1 MTFKEIW
8 TTFCDKTKEQGIKA
22 WEGLK
27 QVCSSSFD
35 ILKNAVVGFFT
46 GIYNWL
52 VEVIT
57 GCGKVLMALVS
68 FVFMAIGSALFATL
82 KLCLDKL
89 VAWVQKW

>member
-8 TTFCDKTKEQGIKA
+8 TTFCDNTKEQGIKA

-52 VEVIT
+52 IEVIT
-57 GCGKVLMALVS
+57 GCGKVIMALVS
-68 FVFMAIGSALFATL
+68 FIFMAIGTAIFATL

-89 VAWVQKW
+89 VQWVQKW